1 MLILWAGPKHS
12 GKTTSAARL
21 AQAAGEHGFAVAGLL
36 AYSVYR
42 NGQLFGFDAC
52 DLRTGARAPLA
63 VRGTHGGQIGPF
75 HFIEEGV
82 TLGSA
87 ALGRAATDG
96 ADLVIVDEFGPLELA
111 SQGWR
116 GAVDSLVSAGQT
128 RLLLVVREE
137 VARTVQQLYADV
149 PSRQL
154 AATAPESVHEVIHML
169 GDHRVKR
176 GIRWSGLTAC

>member
-12 GKTTSAARL
+12 GKTTSAARV
-21 AQAAGEHGFAVAGLL
+21 AQLAGERGFAVAGLL

-42 NGQLFGFDAC
+42 QGQLCGFDAC

-63 VRGTHGGQIGPF
+63 VRRADGGEIGPF

-82 TLGSA
+82 ALGGA
-87 ALGRAATDG
+87 ALGRPATDG

-116 GAVDSLVSAGQT
+116 AAVDSLVDAG
-128 RLLLVVREE
+128 RMPLLLVVREE
-137 VARTVQQLYADV
+137 LAGTVRRLYADV

-154 AATAPESVHEVIHML
+154 NVIAPESVHEVIRL
-169 GDHRVKR
+169 LAATGASEECDAPV
-176 GIRWSGLTAC
+176 

>member
-1 MLILWAGPKHS
+1 MLILWVGPKHS
-12 GKTTSAARL
+12 GKTTAAARL
-21 AQAAGEHGFAVAGLL
+21 AQVAGEHGFVVAGLL

-42 NGQLFGFDAC
+42 DGQLFGFDAC

-63 VRGTHGGQIGPF
+63 VRKTQGGQIGSF
-75 HFIEEGV
+75 HFLEEGV

-128 RLLLVVREE
+128 PLLLVVREE
-137 VARTVQQLYADV
+137 LADTVQQLYADV
-149 PSRQL
+149 SSSQL
-154 AATAPESVHEVIHML
+154 TAGAPESVCEAIRMVE
-169 GDHRVKR
+169 DHQVKR
-176 GIRWSGLTAC
+176 GIR

>member
-1 MLILWAGPKHS
+1 MLILWTGPKHS
-12 GKTTSAARL
+12 GKTTSAAGL

-36 AYSVYR
+36 AYAVYR
-42 NGQLFGFDAC
+42 DGQLFGFDAC

-63 VRGTHGGQIGPF
+63 VRKMHGGQIGPF
-75 HFIEEGV
+75 HFLAEGV

-87 ALGRAATDG
+87 ALGQAATHG

-116 GAVDSLVSAGQT
+116 PAVDSLISAGPI

-137 VARTVQQLYADV
+137 LAAAVQQLYADV

-154 AATAPESVHEVIHML
+154 AAAAPESVHEVIRML
-169 GDHRVKR
+169 ADHHVKR
-176 GIRWSGLTAC
+176 EMRWSDLTAC

>member
-12 GKTTSAARL
+12 GKTTSAARV
-21 AQAAGEHGFAVAGLL
+21 AQVAGDHGFAVAGLL
-36 AYSVYR
+36 AHSVYR
-42 NGQLFGFDAC
+42 DGQLFGFDAC

-63 VRGTHGGQIGPF
+63 VRKAHGGEIGPF
-75 HFIEEGV
+75 HFLEEGV

-116 GAVDSLVSAGQT
+116 RAVDSLVSAGQAP
-128 RLLLVVREE
+128 LLLVVREE
-137 VARTVQQLYADV
+137 LAGTVQQLYAEV

-154 AATAPESVHEVIHML
+154 SAIAPESVHEVIRL
-169 GDHRVKR
+169 LAATGASEECDAPV
-176 GIRWSGLTAC
+176 